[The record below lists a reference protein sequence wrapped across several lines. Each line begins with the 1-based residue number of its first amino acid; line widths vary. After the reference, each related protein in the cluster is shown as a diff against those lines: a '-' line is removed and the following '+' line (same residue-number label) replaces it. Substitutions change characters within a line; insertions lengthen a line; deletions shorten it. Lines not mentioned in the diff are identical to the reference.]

1 MPVWSPA
8 MPAPLS
14 LRIKERYMAKRAG
27 GLSQQV
33 AADAVGISVR
43 SAQRIDRGDLQP
55 DGHRQQR
62 GRQWRTRADPLA
74 EVWSSV
80 LVPML
85 EKAPQL
91 EPQTL
96 LLHLERT
103 FPGQEWYRRK
113 RTLQRRVEQ
122 WRALHG
128 PAQEVMFLQEHR
140 AGVLGISDFT
150 VLKGEPITICGE
162 VLEHR
167 LFHFR
172 LPFSGWCHVAVIH
185 GGESFVA
192 LAEALQNALA
202 LCGGVP
208 AEHRTDSLSACFR
221 NRDGS
226 YAGDYT
232 SRYRELC
239 AHLGVIAT
247 RNNRGVAHEN
257 GAIEGPH
264 RHWKRRLEQQL
275 IQRGS
280 RDFATEAEYRQ
291 LVAQVNA
298 DLNTRP
304 SVRQKLAIER
314 LHLRPLPVERFADY
328 EPVVATVR
336 STSTIELRSVTYSVP
351 SRLIGQQ
358 LTVHLRHDRLDLF
371 LRSQFVETLPRL
383 HHRPGDKGRLRRID
397 FRHVIDSL
405 RRKPRALLR
414 AQLQADILPGE
425 SWRQLWRKLLAAL
438 PPDEA
443 AKVMVDALHV
453 AACSG
458 DLSGV
463 ERYLRRQLRRGELTL
478 AALRDHYGLR
488 PPRGLTAMPELQIPE
503 HTLSSYDE
511 LLGGAPQPSSAGN
524 SPAIPAQTAET
535 GAVPQPVAGG
545 GAAGHSRWLE
555 PGQLPL
561 CPGRAGAPTAAPGPA
576 AAAVA

>member
-1 MPVWSPA
+1 
-8 MPAPLS
+8 
-14 LRIKERYMAKRAG
+14 LRIKERYMAKRAS
-27 GLSQQV
+27 GLSQQL

-43 SAQRIDRGDLQP
+43 SAQRIDRGELQP
-55 DGHRQQR
+55 EGQQQR
-62 GRQWRTRADPLA
+62 QGRHWRTRADPLA
-74 EVWSSV
+74 EVWDSV

-85 EKAPQL
+85 NKAPEL

-96 LLHLERT
+96 LLHLEQL
-103 FPGQEWYRRK
+103 FPGQEWFRRR

-122 WRALHG
+122 WKALHG
-128 PAQEVMFLQEHR
+128 PGRDVMFLQHHQP
-140 AGVLGISDFT
+140 GVLGISDFT
-150 VLKGEPITICGE
+150 LLKGMPITIAGA
-162 VLEHR
+162 VFEHR

-172 LPFSGWCHVAVIH
+172 LPYSGWCHVEVIH

-226 YAGDYT
+226 YAGVYT
-232 SRYRELC
+232 SRYSELC

-264 RHWKRRLEQQL
+264 RHWKHRLEQQL
-275 IQRGS
+275 LQRGS
-280 RDFATEAEYRQ
+280 RDFQTEAEYRQ
-291 LVAQVNA
+291 LVARVTASFNSRYEVA
-298 DLNTRP
+298 GRLE
-304 SVRQKLAIER
+304 IER
-314 LHLRPLPVERFADY
+314 LHLQPLPVERFADY
-328 EPVVATVR
+328 DPLTVRVR
-336 STSTIELRSVTYSVP
+336 STSTIEVRSVTYSVP

-371 LRSQFVETLPRL
+371 LRSQFIETLPRL
-383 HHRPGDKGRLRRID
+383 HGQKGQKALRRID

-414 AQLQADILPGE
+414 AQLQDDLLPTD
-425 SWRQLWRKLLAAL
+425 SWRQLWRALLAAL

-453 AACSG
+453 AARTD
-458 DLSGV
+458 DLAGV
-463 ERYLRRQLRRGELTL
+463 ERYLRRQLRNGEISLSS
-478 AALRDHYGLR
+478 LRDHYGLR
-488 PPRGLTAMPELQIPE
+488 PPRGLAALPQLDIPE

-511 LLGGAPQPSSAGN
+511 LLGRTTEPASAGD
-524 SPAIPAQTAET
+524 SPANPVETAQT
-535 GAVPQPVAGG
+535 GAIPQPVAGSR
-545 GAAGHSRWLE
+545 AASPSRRLE

-561 CPGRAGAPTAAPGPA
+561 RVGRAGAPAAPSGA
-576 AAAVA
+576 AAAVVA

>member
-1 MPVWSPA
+1 

-43 SAQRIDRGDLQP
+43 SAQRIDRGGLQP
-55 DGHRQQR
+55 EGQQQQR
-62 GRQWRTRADPLA
+62 GRHWRTRADPLE
-74 EVWSSV
+74 EVWDSV

-103 FPGQEWYRRK
+103 FPGQDWFRRK
-113 RTLQRRVEQ
+113 RTIQRRVEQ

-128 PAQEVMFLQEHR
+128 PAQEVMFLQQHR

-150 VLKGEPITICGE
+150 LLKGQPITVAGE

-192 LAEALQNALA
+192 LSEALQNALV

-239 AHLGVIAT
+239 AHLGVVAT

-280 RDFATEAEYRQ
+280 RDFETEAEYRQ
-291 LVAQVNA
+291 LVAQVTA
-298 DLNTRP
+298 TLNSRTE
-304 SVRQKLAIER
+304 VAGKLEIER
-314 LHLRPLPVERFADY
+314 LHLQPLPVERFADY
-328 EPVVATVR
+328 EPVVARVR
-336 STSTIELRSVTYSVP
+336 STSTIELRSITYSVP

-383 HHRPGDKGRLRRID
+383 HRRAGASGPLRRID

-425 SWRQLWRKLLAAL
+425 TWRRLWRQLLAAL

-453 AACSG
+453 AARTD
-458 DLSGV
+458 DLAGV
-463 ERYLRRQLRRGELTL
+463 ERYLRRQLRHGDISLSS
-478 AALRDHYGLR
+478 LRDYYGLR
-488 PPRGLTAMPELQIPE
+488 PPRGLAAMPQLDIPE

-511 LLGGAPQPSSAGN
+511 LLGGAPQPTGAGDG
-524 SPAIPAQTAET
+524 PADPAQAVET
-535 GAVPQPVAGG
+535 GPVPQPVAGG
-545 GAAGHSRWLE
+545 RAAGHSRWLE
-555 PGQLPL
+555 SGQLPL
-561 CPGRAGAPTAAPGPA
+561 CPGRAGTPAAPPGAA

>member
-1 MPVWSPA
+1 
-8 MPAPLS
+8 
-14 LRIKERYMAKRAG
+14 MAKRAS
-27 GLSQQV
+27 GLSQQL

-43 SAQRIDRGDLQP
+43 SAQRIDRGELQP
-55 DGHRQQR
+55 EGQQQR
-62 GRQWRTRADPLA
+62 QGRHWRTRADPLA
-74 EVWSSV
+74 EVWDSV

-85 EKAPQL
+85 NKAPEL

-96 LLHLERT
+96 LLHLEQL
-103 FPGQEWYRRK
+103 FPGQEWFRRR

-122 WRALHG
+122 WKALHG
-128 PAQEVMFLQEHR
+128 PGRDVMFLQHHQP
-140 AGVLGISDFT
+140 GVLGISDFT
-150 VLKGEPITICGE
+150 LLKGMPITIAGA
-162 VLEHR
+162 VFEHR

-172 LPFSGWCHVAVIH
+172 LPYSGWCHVEVIH

-226 YAGDYT
+226 YAGVYT
-232 SRYRELC
+232 SRYSELC

-264 RHWKRRLEQQL
+264 RHWKHRLEQQL
-275 IQRGS
+275 LQRGS
-280 RDFATEAEYRQ
+280 RDFQTEAEYRQ
-291 LVAQVNA
+291 LVARVTASFNSRYEVA
-298 DLNTRP
+298 GRLE
-304 SVRQKLAIER
+304 IER
-314 LHLRPLPVERFADY
+314 LHLQPLPVERFADY
-328 EPVVATVR
+328 DPLTVRVR
-336 STSTIELRSVTYSVP
+336 STSTIEVRSVTYSVP

-371 LRSQFVETLPRL
+371 LRSQFIETLPRL
-383 HHRPGDKGRLRRID
+383 HGQKGQKALRRID

-414 AQLQADILPGE
+414 AQLQDDLLPTD
-425 SWRQLWRKLLAAL
+425 SWRQLWRALLAAL

-453 AACSG
+453 AARTD
-458 DLSGV
+458 DLAGV
-463 ERYLRRQLRRGELTL
+463 ERYLRRQLRNGEISLSS
-478 AALRDHYGLR
+478 LRDHYGLR
-488 PPRGLTAMPELQIPE
+488 PPRGLAALPQLDIPE

-511 LLGGAPQPSSAGN
+511 LLGRTTEPASAGD
-524 SPAIPAQTAET
+524 SPANPVETAQT
-535 GAVPQPVAGG
+535 GAIPQPVAGSR
-545 GAAGHSRWLE
+545 AASPSRRLE

-561 CPGRAGAPTAAPGPA
+561 RVGRAGAPAAPSGA
-576 AAAVA
+576 AAAVVA

>member
-1 MPVWSPA
+1 
-8 MPAPLS
+8 MPASLS
-14 LRIKERYMAKRAG
+14 LRIKERYMAKRSG
-27 GLSQQV
+27 GLSQQI
-33 AADAVGISVR
+33 AADAVGMSVR
-43 SAQRIDRGDLQP
+43 SAQRIDRGDHQP
-55 DGHRQQR
+55 QNQPQC
-62 GRQWRTRADPLA
+62 GRSWRTRADPLV
-74 EVWSSV
+74 EVWDSV

-96 LLHLERT
+96 LLHLEQIR
-103 FPGQEWYRRK
+103 PGEEWFRRK

-122 WRALHG
+122 WQALHG
-128 PAQEVMFLQEHR
+128 PGQEVMFMQEHR

-150 VLKGEPITICGE
+150 LLKGQPITIAGV

-172 LPFSGWCHVAVIH
+172 LPFSGWCHVEVIH

-192 LAEALQNALA
+192 LSEALQNALDA
-202 LCGGVP
+202 CGGVP

-247 RNNRGVAHEN
+247 RNNRGIAHEN

-264 RHWKRRLEQQL
+264 RHWKHRLEQQL

-280 RDFATEAEYRQ
+280 RDFATEAEYRL
-291 LVAQVNA
+291 LVSQVT
-298 DLNTRP
+298 DTLNERSDVT
-304 SVRQKLAIER
+304 VKLAIEL
-314 LHLRPLPVERFADY
+314 LHLQPLPVQRFADY
-328 EPVVATVR
+328 EPLVVRAR
-336 STSTIELRSVTYSVP
+336 STSTIEVRSVTYSVP
-351 SRLIGQQ
+351 SRLISQQ

-383 HHRPGDKGRLRRID
+383 HRRAGEIGPLRRID
-397 FRHVIDSL
+397 FRHVIESL

-414 AQLQADILPGE
+414 AQLQSEILPGE
-425 SWRQLWRKLLAAL
+425 VWQQLWRQLLAAL
-438 PPDEA
+438 HPDEA

-453 AACSG
+453 AAKQG
-458 DLSGV
+458 DMVGM
-463 ERYLRRQLRRGELTL
+463 ERYLRRQLRSGELNL
-478 AALRDHYGLR
+478 DGLRSHYGLR
-488 PPRGLTAMPELQIPE
+488 PPRGLAAMPQLDIPE

-511 LLGGAPQPSSAGN
+511 LLGGTPQPAGTGN
-524 SPAIPAQTAET
+524 GPAGPSQAIET

-545 GAAGHSRWLE
+545 RTAGPNRWLE
-555 PGQLPL
+555 PSELPL
-561 CPGRAGAPTAAPGPA
+561 CAG
-576 AAAVA
+576 

>member
-1 MPVWSPA
+1 
-8 MPAPLS
+8 
-14 LRIKERYMAKRAG
+14 MAKRAG

-43 SAQRIDRGDLQP
+43 SAQRIDRGELQP
-55 DGHRQQR
+55 EGQQQR
-62 GRQWRTRADPLA
+62 GRHWRTRADPLA
-74 EVWSSV
+74 EVWDSV

-96 LLHLERT
+96 LLHLERS

-128 PAQEVMFLQEHR
+128 PAREVMFLQEHR

-150 VLKGEPITICGE
+150 LLKGEPITVAGE

-192 LAEALQNALA
+192 LSEALQNALA

-264 RHWKRRLEQQL
+264 RHWKHRLEQQL

-280 RDFATEAEYRQ
+280 RDFETEAEYRQ
-291 LVAQVNA
+291 LVAQVTA
-298 DLNTRP
+298 TLNSRAE
-304 SVRQKLAIER
+304 VAGKLEIER
-314 LHLRPLPVERFADY
+314 LHLQPLPVERFADY

-383 HHRPGDKGRLRRID
+383 HRREGVSGPLRRID

-414 AQLQADILPGE
+414 AQLQDDILPGE
-425 SWRQLWRKLLAAL
+425 NWRRLWRQLLAAL

-453 AACSG
+453 AARTD
-458 DLSGV
+458 DLLGV
-463 ERYLRRQLRRGELTL
+463 ERYLRRQLRQGDISLSS
-478 AALRDHYGLR
+478 LRDHYGLR
-488 PPRGLTAMPELQIPE
+488 PPRGLAAMPQLDIPE

-511 LLGGAPQPSSAGN
+511 LLGGAPQPAGAGN
-524 SPAIPAQTAET
+524 RSAIAAQAAET
-535 GAVPQPVAGG
+535 GPVPQPVAGSRT
-545 GAAGHSRWLE
+545 AGHSRWLE

-561 CPGRAGAPTAAPGPA
+561 CPGRAGTPA
-576 AAAVA
+576 AASGAAAASVA

>member
-1 MPVWSPA
+1 
-8 MPAPLS
+8 
-14 LRIKERYMAKRAG
+14 MAKRAG

-43 SAQRIDRGDLQP
+43 SAQRIDRGELQLE
-55 DGHRQQR
+55 GQQQR
-62 GRQWRTRADPLA
+62 GRHWRTRADPLA

-96 LLHLERT
+96 LLHLEQT

-150 VLKGEPITICGE
+150 LLKGEPITVAGE

-172 LPFSGWCHVAVIH
+172 LPYSGWCHVEVIH

-264 RHWKRRLEQQL
+264 RHWKHRLEQQL

-280 RDFATEAEYRQ
+280 RDFATEAEYRL

-298 DLNTRP
+298 DLNNRP
-304 SVRQKLAIER
+304 SVQGKLAIEQ

-328 EPVVATVR
+328 EPVVARVR
-336 STSTIELRSVTYSVP
+336 STSTIEVRCVTYSVP

-358 LTVHLRHDRLDLF
+358 LSVHLRHDRLDLF

-383 HHRPGDKGRLRRID
+383 HARKGQKALRRID
-397 FRHVIDSL
+397 FRHVIESL

-414 AQLQADILPGE
+414 AQLQDDILPGE
-425 SWRQLWRKLLAAL
+425 NWRRLWRALLAAL

-453 AACSG
+453 AARTD
-458 DLSGV
+458 DLACV
-463 ERYLRRQLRRGELTL
+463 ERYLRRQLRRGELSLT
-478 AALRDHYGLR
+478 ALRDHYGLR
-488 PPRGLTAMPELQIPE
+488 PPRGLTAMPQLDIPE

-511 LLGGAPQPSSAGN
+511 LLGGTPQPAGAGN
-524 SPAIPAQTAET
+524 SPAIPVETAET

-545 GAAGHSRWLE
+545 RAAGHSRWLE

-561 CPGRAGAPTAAPGPA
+561 CAGRAGAPAAAPGPA
-576 AAAVA
+576 ATAVA

>member
-1 MPVWSPA
+1 

-14 LRIKERYMAKRAG
+14 LRIKERYMAKRASG
-27 GLSQQV
+27 MSQQL
-33 AADAVGISVR
+33 AADAVGISLR
-43 SAQRIDRGDLQP
+43 SAQRIDRGELQA
-55 DGHRQQR
+55 GAQQQAI
-62 GRQWRTRADPLA
+62 GRHWRTRADPLA
-74 EVWSSV
+74 EVWDSV
-80 LVPML
+80 LLPML
-85 EKAPQL
+85 ERSPQL

-128 PAQEVMFLQEHR
+128 PAREVMFLQHHQP
-140 AGVLGISDFT
+140 GVLGISDFT
-150 VLKGEPITICGE
+150 LLKGEPITVAGQ

-172 LPFSGWCHVAVIH
+172 LPYSGWCHVEVIH

-192 LAEALQNALA
+192 LSEALQNALA
-202 LCGGVP
+202 RCGGVP

-264 RHWKRRLEQQL
+264 RHWKHRLEQQL
-275 IQRGS
+275 LQRGS

-291 LVAQVNA
+291 LVSQVTNT
-298 DLNTRP
+298 LNSRYE
-304 SVRQKLAIER
+304 VAGRLEIER
-314 LHLRPLPVERFADY
+314 LHLQPLPVERFADY
-328 EPVVATVR
+328 EPVVARVR
-336 STSTIELRSVTYSVP
+336 STSTIEVRSVTYSVP

-371 LRSQFVETLPRL
+371 LRSQLVETLPRL
-383 HHRPGDKGRLRRID
+383 HRRAGESGALRRID

-414 AQLQADILPGE
+414 AQLQADILPSE
-425 SWRQLWRKLLAAL
+425 SWRQLWRALLAAL

-453 AACSG
+453 AARMD
-458 DLSGV
+458 DLAGV
-463 ERYLRRQLRRGELTL
+463 ERYLRRQLRHGDISLST
-478 AALRDHYGLR
+478 LRDHYGLR
-488 PPRGLTAMPELQIPE
+488 PPRGLMAMPQLDIPE

-511 LLGGAPQPSSAGN
+511 LLGEPPTPAGAGDGPADPSQA
-524 SPAIPAQTAET
+524 AET

-545 GAAGHSRWLE
+545 RTAGHSRGLGS
-555 PGQLPL
+555 GQLPL
-561 CPGRAGAPTAAPGPA
+561 CPGGAGTPAAAPGKA

>member
-1 MPVWSPA
+1 

-14 LRIKERYMAKRAG
+14 LRIKERYMAKRAS
-27 GLSQQV
+27 GLNQQN

-43 SAQRIDRGDLQP
+43 SAQRIDRGELQASTQQ
-55 DGHRQQR
+55 HQQHQQQQQR
-62 GRQWRTRADPLA
+62 GRHWRTRPDPLA
-74 EVWSSV
+74 EVWDSV

-85 EKAPQL
+85 QKAPQL

-96 LLHLERT
+96 LLHLEQV
-103 FPGQEWYRRK
+103 FPDQEWYRRK

-122 WRALHG
+122 WKALHG
-128 PAQEVMFLQEHR
+128 PALGVMFMQHHQP
-140 AGVLGISDFT
+140 GVSGISDFT
-150 VLKGEPITICGE
+150 LLKGKPITIAGAAF
-162 VLEHR
+162 EHR

-172 LPFSGWCHVAVIH
+172 LPYSGWCHVEVIH

-192 LAEALQNALA
+192 LAEALQNALEA
-202 LCGGVP
+202 CGGVP
-208 AEHRTDSLSACFR
+208 AEHRTDSLSACYR

-264 RHWKRRLEQQL
+264 RHWKHRLEQQL
-275 IQRGS
+275 LQRGS
-280 RDFATEAEYRQ
+280 RDFETEAEYRR
-291 LVAQVNA
+291 LVARVSA
-298 DLNTRP
+298 TLNSRTEVQGR
-304 SVRQKLAIER
+304 LEIEQ
-314 LHLRPLPVERFADY
+314 LHLQPLPIERFADY
-328 EPVVATVR
+328 DPLVVRVR
-336 STSTIELRSVTYSVP
+336 STSTIEVRSVTYSVP

-383 HHRPGDKGRLRRID
+383 HRRSGESGPWRRID

-414 AQLQADILPGE
+414 AQLQDDLLPGAC
-425 SWRQLWRKLLAAL
+425 WRQLWRQLLTAL

-453 AACSG
+453 AARSD

-463 ERYLRRQLRRGELTL
+463 ERYLRRQLRRGELSL
-478 AALRDHYGLR
+478 SSLRDHYGLR
-488 PPRGLTAMPELQIPE
+488 PPRGLTAMPQLQIPE

-511 LLGGAPQPSSAGN
+511 LLGSAPQTAGAGDGAAR
-524 SPAIPAQTAET
+524 PVETTETAA
-535 GAVPQPVAGG
+535 GPQPVAGG
-545 GAAGHSRWLE
+545 RTAGQSRGL
-555 PGQLPL
+555 GSRQLPL
-561 CPGRAGAPTAAPGPA
+561 RAGGAGTPAPASGAA

>member
-1 MPVWSPA
+1 

-14 LRIKERYMAKRAG
+14 LRIKERYMARRAE

-43 SAQRIDRGDLQP
+43 SAQRIDRGELQP
-55 DGHRQQR
+55 EGEQQQLAR
-62 GRQWRTRADPLA
+62 HWRTRADPLA
-74 EVWSSV
+74 EVWDSV

-96 LLHLERT
+96 LLHLEQT
-103 FPGQEWYRRK
+103 FPGREWFRRK

-128 PAQEVMFLQEHR
+128 PSREVMFLQEHR

-150 VLKGEPITICGE
+150 LLKGNPITVAGQ

-172 LPFSGWCHVAVIH
+172 LPFSGWCHVEVIH

-192 LAEALQNALA
+192 LAEALQNALVA
-202 LCGGVP
+202 CGGVP

-239 AHLGVIAT
+239 AHLGLIAT

-264 RHWKRRLEQQL
+264 RHWKHRMEQQL

-280 RDFATEAEYRQ
+280 RDFEAEADYRQ
-291 LVAQVNA
+291 LVGQVSA
-298 DLNTRP
+298 SLNGRD
-304 SVRQKLAIER
+304 SVQQKLAIER

-328 EPVVATVR
+328 EPQVVRVR
-336 STSTIELRSVTYSVP
+336 STSTITVRSVTYSVP
-351 SRLIGQQ
+351 SRLIGHQ
-358 LTVHLRHDRLDLF
+358 LSVHLHHDRLDLF
-371 LRSQFVETLPRL
+371 LRSQFVETLLRL
-383 HHRPGDKGRLRRID
+383 HPQKGQKALRRID
-397 FRHVIDSL
+397 FRHVIESL

-414 AQLQADILPGE
+414 AQLQDDILPTG
-425 SWRQLWRKLLAAL
+425 SWRQLWRTLLAAL

-453 AACSG
+453 AAREN
-458 DLSGV
+458 DLAGV
-463 ERYLRRQLRRGELTL
+463 ERYLRRQLRRGELNLT
-478 AALRDHYGLR
+478 ALRNHYGLR
-488 PPRGLTAMPELQIPE
+488 PPRGMAAMPELQIPE

-511 LLGGAPQPSSAGN
+511 LLGSAPQPTCAGDGAARPIETTET
-524 SPAIPAQTAET
+524 SPD
-535 GAVPQPVAGG
+535 PQPVAGG
-545 GAAGHSRWLE
+545 RTAGQIRGLGSR
-555 PGQLPL
+555 QLPL
-561 CPGRAGAPTAAPGPA
+561 CTGGAGTPETAPGAA

>member
-1 MPVWSPA
+1 
-8 MPAPLS
+8 MPAPMS
-14 LRIKERYMAKRAG
+14 LRIKERYMARRSG

-33 AADAVGISVR
+33 AADSVGISVR
-43 SAQRIDRGDLQP
+43 SAQRIDRGELQP
-55 DGHRQQR
+55 EGQQQQP
-62 GRQWRTRADPLA
+62 GRRWRTRADPLA
-74 EVWSSV
+74 DVWDSV

-96 LLHLERT
+96 LLHLEQIR
-103 FPGQEWYRRK
+103 PGEEWFRRK

-150 VLKGEPITICGE
+150 LIKGAPITIAGQ

-172 LPFSGWCHVAVIH
+172 LPYSGWCHVAVIH

-192 LAEALQNALA
+192 LSEALQNALV

-264 RHWKRRLEQQL
+264 RHWKHRLEQQL

-280 RDFATEAEYRQ
+280 RDFATEADYRQ
-291 LVAQVNA
+291 LVAQVTA
-298 DLNTRP
+298 TLNSRYQ
-304 SVRQKLAIER
+304 VQGNLEIER
-314 LHLRPLPVERFADY
+314 LHLQPLPVERFADY
-328 EPVVATVR
+328 EPVVARVR
-336 STSTIELRSVTYSVP
+336 STSTIEVRSVTYSVP

-371 LRSQFVETLPRL
+371 LRSQFVETLPAACTPARGTNG
-383 HHRPGDKGRLRRID
+383 PLRRID
-397 FRHVIDSL
+397 FRHVIESL

-414 AQLQADILPGE
+414 AQLQADILPGKAWHRI
-425 SWRQLWRKLLAAL
+425 WRQLLAAL
-438 PPDEA
+438 PPEEA

-453 AACSG
+453 AARSRRSG
-458 DLSGV
+458 
-463 ERYLRRQLRRGELTL
+463 RRGAVS
-478 AALRDHYGLR
+478 AA
-488 PPRGLTAMPELQIPE
+488 
-503 HTLSSYDE
+503 
-511 LLGGAPQPSSAGN
+511 SA
-524 SPAIPAQTAET
+524 AQRC
-535 GAVPQPVAGG
+535 
-545 GAAGHSRWLE
+545 S
-555 PGQLPL
+555 
-561 CPGRAGAPTAAPGPA
+561 
-576 AAAVA
+576 

>member
-1 MPVWSPA
+1 

-14 LRIKERYMAKRAG
+14 LRIKEQYMAKRAR
-27 GLSQQV
+27 GLSQQI

-43 SAQRIDRGDLQP
+43 SGQRIDRGELQAQGP
-55 DGHRQQR
+55 QQR
-62 GRQWRTRADPLA
+62 GRHWRTRADPLA
-74 EVWSSV
+74 DVWDSV

-96 LLHLERT
+96 LLHLEQT
-103 FPGQEWYRRK
+103 FPDQAWYRRK
-113 RTLQRRVEQ
+113 RTLQRRVEH
-122 WRALHG
+122 WKALHG
-128 PAQEVMFLQEHR
+128 PAQDVMFLQEHR

-150 VLKGEPITICGE
+150 LLKGDPITIAGA
-162 VLEHR
+162 VFEHR

-172 LPFSGWCHVAVIH
+172 LPYSGWCHVEVIH

-192 LAEALQNALA
+192 LSEALQNALA

-239 AHLGVIAT
+239 AHLGVIAS

-264 RHWKRRLEQQL
+264 RHWKHRLEQQL

-280 RDFATEAEYRQ
+280 RDFDTEMEYRQ
-291 LVAQVNA
+291 LVAQVTA
-298 DLNTRP
+298 TLNSRDE
-304 SVRQKLAIER
+304 VAGKLAIER
-314 LHLRPLPVERFADY
+314 LHLQPLPVERFADY
-328 EPVVATVR
+328 EPLVVRVR
-336 STSTIELRSVTYSVP
+336 STSTIAVRSVTYSVP
-351 SRLIGQQ
+351 SRLIAQQ
-358 LTVHLRHDRLDLF
+358 LTVHLHHDRLDLF

-383 HHRPGDKGRLRRID
+383 HARKGQKALRRID
-397 FRHVIDSL
+397 FRHVIESL

-414 AQLQADILPGE
+414 AQLQNDLLPNDH
-425 SWRQLWRKLLAAL
+425 WRQLWRQLLAAL

-453 AACSG
+453 AAKDD
-458 DLSGV
+458 DLAGV
-463 ERYLRRQLRRGELTL
+463 ERYLRRQLRSGDLSL
-478 AALRDHYGLR
+478 SALREHYGLR
-488 PPRGLTAMPELQIPE
+488 PPRGLAALPQLEIPE
-503 HTLSSYDE
+503 HHLSSYDE
-511 LLGGAPQPSSAGN
+511 LLGRTSQPAGAGYGSAISPQ
-524 SPAIPAQTAET
+524 TTET
-535 GAVPQPVAGG
+535 GSVPQPVASGRTTG
-545 GAAGHSRWLE
+545 
-555 PGQLPL
+555 PGRRLDTSQLPL
-561 CPGRAGAPTAAPGPA
+561 RPGGAGTPATPPGA
-576 AAAVA
+576 AAAVVA

>member
-1 MPVWSPA
+1 
-8 MPAPLS
+8 L
-14 LRIKERYMAKRAG
+14 
-27 GLSQQV
+27 
-33 AADAVGISVR
+33 
-43 SAQRIDRGDLQP
+43 
-55 DGHRQQR
+55 
-62 GRQWRTRADPLA
+62 
-74 EVWSSV
+74 
-80 LVPML
+80 L

-122 WRALHG
+122 WRALNG
-128 PAQEVMFLQEHR
+128 PAREVMFLQEHR

-150 VLKGEPITICGE
+150 VLKGQPITVAGE

-192 LAEALQNALA
+192 LAVGAAFSEGVALQNALA

-208 AEHRTDSLSACFR
+208 SEHRTDSLSACFR

-280 RDFATEAEYRQ
+280 RDFETEAEYRQ
-291 LVAQVNA
+291 LVAQVTA
-298 DLNTRP
+298 DLNNRA
-304 SVRQKLAIER
+304 SVQQKLAIER

-358 LTVHLRHDRLDLF
+358 LTVHLHHDRLDLF

-383 HHRPGDKGRLRRID
+383 HQRPGDKGRQRRID
-397 FRHVIDSL
+397 FRHVIESL

-414 AQLQADILPGE
+414 AQLQDDILPGE
-425 SWRQLWRKLLAAL
+425 SWRQLWRNLLAAL

-453 AACSG
+453 AARTN
-458 DLSGV
+458 DLPGV
-463 ERYLRRQLRRGELTL
+463 ERYLRRQLRQGDISLTG
-478 AALRDHYGLR
+478 LRDHYGLR
-488 PPRGLTAMPELQIPE
+488 PPRGLTAMPQLDIPE
-503 HTLSSYDE
+503 HTLRSYDE
-511 LLGGAPQPSSAGN
+511 LLGGAPQPAGAGN
-524 SPAIPAQTAET
+524 RSAITAQATET
-535 GAVPQPVAGG
+535 GTVPQPVAGSRT
-545 GAAGHSRWLE
+545 AGHGRWLE

-561 CPGRAGAPTAAPGPA
+561 CAGRAGTPATPPGPA
-576 AAAVA
+576 ATAVA

>member
-1 MPVWSPA
+1 

-14 LRIKERYMAKRAG
+14 LRIKERYMARRAE

-33 AADAVGISVR
+33 AADAVGISLR
-43 SAQRIDRGDLQP
+43 SAQRIDRGELQP
-55 DGHRQQR
+55 QNQQQR
-62 GRQWRTRADPLA
+62 GRHWRTRADPLA
-74 EVWSSV
+74 DVWETV

-85 EKAPQL
+85 ERAPQL

-96 LLHLERT
+96 LLHLEQA
-103 FPGQEWYRRK
+103 FPGQEWFRRK

-128 PAQEVMFLQEHR
+128 SGHEVMFLQEHR

-150 VLKGEPITICGE
+150 LLKGEPITIDGE

-172 LPFSGWCHVAVIH
+172 LPFSGWCHVEVIH

-192 LAEALQNALA
+192 LSQALQNALA

-264 RHWKRRLEQQL
+264 RHWKHRLEQQL

-280 RDFATEAEYRQ
+280 RDFETETEYRQ
-291 LVAQVNA
+291 LVAQVSA
-298 DLNTRP
+298 SLNNR
-304 SVRQKLAIER
+304 VEVEGKLAIER
-314 LHLRPLPVERFADY
+314 LHLQPLPVERFADY
-328 EPVVATVR
+328 DPLTVRVR
-336 STSTIELRSVTYSVP
+336 STSAIEVRSVTHSVP

-383 HHRPGDKGRLRRID
+383 YAEKGQKALRRID
-397 FRHVIDSL
+397 FRHVIESL

-414 AQLQADILPGE
+414 AQLQSDLLPGE
-425 SWRQLWRKLLAAL
+425 SWRQLWRQLLAAL

-453 AACSG
+453 AARSD
-458 DLSGV
+458 DLAGV
-463 ERYLRRQLRRGELTL
+463 ERYLRRALRSGALSL
-478 AALRDHYGLR
+478 SSLRDHYGLR
-488 PPRGLTAMPELQIPE
+488 PPRGLAALPQLQIPE

-511 LLGGAPQPSSAGN
+511 LLGGAPQPAGTGEC
-524 SPAIPAQTAET
+524 SAIPVETAET

-545 GAAGHSRWLE
+545 RAAGHSRGLE
-555 PGQLPL
+555 PRQLPL
-561 CPGRAGAPTAAPGPA
+561 CAGRTGAPAAPSGTA

>member
-1 MPVWSPA
+1 

-14 LRIKERYMAKRAG
+14 LRIKERYMAKRAS
-27 GLSQQV
+27 GLAQQL

-43 SAQRIDRGDLQP
+43 SAQRIDRGELQASA
-55 DGHRQQR
+55 QQQQL
-62 GRQWRTRADPLA
+62 GRNWRTRADPLA
-74 EVWSSV
+74 GVWDSV

-85 EKAPQL
+85 NKAPEL

-96 LLHLERT
+96 LLHLEQL
-103 FPGQEWYRRK
+103 FPGQDWFRRK

-122 WRALHG
+122 WKALQG
-128 PAQEVMFLQEHR
+128 PGRDVMFLQHHQP
-140 AGVLGISDFT
+140 GVSGISDFT
-150 VLKGEPITICGE
+150 LLKGKPITIAGV

-172 LPFSGWCHVAVIH
+172 LPYSGWCHVEVIH

-192 LAEALQNALA
+192 LAEALQNALEA
-202 LCGGVP
+202 CGGVP

-264 RHWKRRLEQQL
+264 RHWKHRLEQQL
-275 IQRGS
+275 LQRGS
-280 RDFATEAEYRQ
+280 RDFATETEYRQ
-291 LVAQVNA
+291 LVARVSA
-298 DLNTRP
+298 TLNSRTEVKGR
-304 SVRQKLAIER
+304 LEIEQ
-314 LHLRPLPVERFADY
+314 LHLQPLPIERFADY
-328 EPVVATVR
+328 DPLVARVR
-336 STSTIELRSVTYSVP
+336 STSTIEVRSVTYSVP

-371 LRSQFVETLPRL
+371 LRSHYVETLPRL
-383 HHRPGDKGRLRRID
+383 HGQKGQKALRRID
-397 FRHVIDSL
+397 FRHVIESL

-414 AQLQADILPGE
+414 AQLQDDLLPGE
-425 SWRQLWRKLLAAL
+425 SWRQLWRQLLAAL

-453 AACSG
+453 SARTD
-458 DLSGV
+458 DLSAV
-463 ERYLRRQLRRGELTL
+463 ERYLRRQLRSGDISLT
-478 AALRDHYGLR
+478 ALREHYGLR
-488 PPRGLTAMPELQIPE
+488 PPRGLAALPQLQIPE
-503 HTLSSYDE
+503 HQLSSYDE
-511 LLGGAPQPSSAGN
+511 LLGRATEPAGTGN
-524 SPAIPAQTAET
+524 CPAIPSQAVET
-535 GAVPQPVAGG
+535 GPVPQPVAGG
-545 GAAGHSRWLE
+545 RAAGPSRRLDAS
-555 PGQLPL
+555 QLPL
-561 CPGRAGAPTAAPGPA
+561 RAGGAGAPAAASGA
-576 AAAVA
+576 AAAVVA

>member
-1 MPVWSPA
+1 
-8 MPAPLS
+8 
-14 LRIKERYMAKRAG
+14 MAKRAS
-27 GLSQQV
+27 GLSQQL

-43 SAQRIDRGDLQP
+43 SAQRIDRGELQP
-55 DGHRQQR
+55 EGQQQR
-62 GRQWRTRADPLA
+62 QGRHWRTRADPLA
-74 EVWSSV
+74 EVWDSV

-85 EKAPQL
+85 NKAPEL

-96 LLHLERT
+96 LLHLEQL
-103 FPGQEWYRRK
+103 FPGQEWFRRR

-122 WRALHG
+122 WKALHG
-128 PAQEVMFLQEHR
+128 PGRDVMFLQHHQP
-140 AGVLGISDFT
+140 GVLGISDFT
-150 VLKGEPITICGE
+150 LLKGMPITIAGA
-162 VLEHR
+162 VFEHR

-172 LPFSGWCHVAVIH
+172 LPYSGWCHVEVIH

-226 YAGDYT
+226 YAGVYT
-232 SRYRELC
+232 SRYSELC

-264 RHWKRRLEQQL
+264 RHWKHRLEQQL
-275 IQRGS
+275 LQRGS
-280 RDFATEAEYRQ
+280 RDFQTEAEYRQ
-291 LVAQVNA
+291 LVARVTASFNSRYEVA
-298 DLNTRP
+298 GRLE
-304 SVRQKLAIER
+304 IER
-314 LHLRPLPVERFADY
+314 LHLQPLPVERFADY
-328 EPVVATVR
+328 DPLTVRVR
-336 STSTIELRSVTYSVP
+336 STSTIEVRSVTYSVP

-371 LRSQFVETLPRL
+371 LRSQFIETLPRL
-383 HHRPGDKGRLRRID
+383 HGQKGQKALRRID

-414 AQLQADILPGE
+414 AQLQDDLLPTD
-425 SWRQLWRKLLAAL
+425 SWRQLWRALLAAL

-453 AACSG
+453 AARTD
-458 DLSGV
+458 DLAGV
-463 ERYLRRQLRRGELTL
+463 ERYLRRQLRNGEISLSS
-478 AALRDHYGLR
+478 LRDHYGLR
-488 PPRGLTAMPELQIPE
+488 PPRGLAALPQLDIPE

-511 LLGGAPQPSSAGN
+511 LLGRTTEPASAGD
-524 SPAIPAQTAET
+524 SPANPVETAQT
-535 GAVPQPVAGG
+535 GAIPQPVAGG
-545 GAAGHSRWLE
+545 RAAGPSRRLE

-561 CPGRAGAPTAAPGPA
+561 RVGRAGAPAAPSGA
-576 AAAVA
+576 AAAVVA

>member
-1 MPVWSPA
+1 

-14 LRIKERYMAKRAG
+14 LRIKERYMAKRAS
-27 GLSQQV
+27 GLSQQL

-43 SAQRIDRGDLQP
+43 SAQRIDRGELQP
-55 DGHRQQR
+55 EGQQQR
-62 GRQWRTRADPLA
+62 QGRHWRTRADPLA
-74 EVWSSV
+74 EVWDSV

-85 EKAPQL
+85 NKAPEL

-96 LLHLERT
+96 LLHLEQL
-103 FPGQEWYRRK
+103 FPGQEWFRRR

-122 WRALHG
+122 WKALHG
-128 PAQEVMFLQEHR
+128 PGRDVMFLQHHQP
-140 AGVLGISDFT
+140 GVLGISDFT
-150 VLKGEPITICGE
+150 LLKGQPITIAGA

-172 LPFSGWCHVAVIH
+172 LPYSGWCHVEVIH

-232 SRYRELC
+232 SRYQEFC

-264 RHWKRRLEQQL
+264 RHWKHRLEQQL

-280 RDFATEAEYRQ
+280 RDFATEVEYRQ
-291 LVAQVNA
+291 LVAQVSNT
-298 DLNTRP
+298 LNNRYEVTGR
-304 SVRQKLAIER
+304 LEIER
-314 LHLRPLPVERFADY
+314 LHLQPLPVERFADY
-328 EPVVATVR
+328 DPLTVRVR
-336 STSTIELRSVTYSVP
+336 STSTIEARSVTYSVP

-358 LTVHLRHDRLDLF
+358 LSVHLRHDRLDLF
-371 LRSQFVETLPRL
+371 LRSQFIATLPRL
-383 HHRPGDKGRLRRID
+383 HGQKGQKALRRID

-414 AQLQADILPGE
+414 AQLQDDLLPTD
-425 SWRQLWRKLLAAL
+425 SWRQLWRALLAAL

-453 AACSG
+453 AAKTD
-458 DLSGV
+458 DLAGV
-463 ERYLRRQLRRGELTL
+463 ERYLRRQLRKGEINLSS
-478 AALRDHYGLR
+478 LRDHYGLR
-488 PPRGLTAMPELQIPE
+488 PPRGLAALPQLDIPE

-511 LLGGAPQPSSAGN
+511 LLGRTTEPASAGD
-524 SPAIPAQTAET
+524 SSTDTAQAVET

-545 GAAGHSRWLE
+545 RTAGPSRRLE
-555 PGQLPL
+555 PGQLSL
-561 CPGRAGAPTAAPGPA
+561 RVGRAGTPAAPSGAPE
-576 AAAVA
+576 AVVA

>member
-1 MPVWSPA
+1 

-43 SAQRIDRGDLQP
+43 SAQRIDRGELQLE
-55 DGHRQQR
+55 GQQQR
-62 GRQWRTRADPLA
+62 GRHWRTRADPLA

-96 LLHLERT
+96 LLHLEQT

-150 VLKGEPITICGE
+150 LLKGEPITVAGE

-172 LPFSGWCHVAVIH
+172 LPYSGWCHVEVIH

-264 RHWKRRLEQQL
+264 RHWKHRLEQQL

-298 DLNTRP
+298 DLNNRP
-304 SVRQKLAIER
+304 SVQGKLAIEQ

-328 EPVVATVR
+328 EPVVARVR
-336 STSTIELRSVTYSVP
+336 STSTIEVRCVTYSVP

-358 LTVHLRHDRLDLF
+358 LSVHLRHDRLDLF

-383 HHRPGDKGRLRRID
+383 HARKGQKALRRID
-397 FRHVIDSL
+397 FRHVIESL

-414 AQLQADILPGE
+414 AQLQDDILPGE
-425 SWRQLWRKLLAAL
+425 NWRRLWRALLAAL

-453 AACSG
+453 AARTD
-458 DLSGV
+458 DLACV
-463 ERYLRRQLRRGELTL
+463 ERYLRRQLRRGELSLT
-478 AALRDHYGLR
+478 ALRDHYGLR
-488 PPRGLTAMPELQIPE
+488 PPRGLTAMPQLDIPE

-511 LLGGAPQPSSAGN
+511 LLGGTPQPAGAGN
-524 SPAIPAQTAET
+524 SPAIPVETAET

-545 GAAGHSRWLE
+545 RAAGHSRWLE

-561 CPGRAGAPTAAPGPA
+561 CAGRAGAPAAAPGPA
-576 AAAVA
+576 ATAVA

>member
-1 MPVWSPA
+1 

-14 LRIKERYMAKRAG
+14 LRIKERYMAKRSG
-27 GLSQQV
+27 GLSQQI

-43 SAQRIDRGDLQP
+43 SAQRIERGELQP
-55 DGHRQQR
+55 QKQQQR
-62 GRQWRTRADPLA
+62 GRHWRTRADPLA
-74 EVWSSV
+74 DVWDSV

-85 EKAPQL
+85 ERAPQL

-96 LLHLERT
+96 LLHLEQT
-103 FPGQEWYRRK
+103 FPGQEWFRRK
-113 RTLQRRVEQ
+113 RTIQRRVEQ
-122 WRALHG
+122 WRALYG
-128 PAQEVMFLQEHR
+128 PGQEVMFLQEHR

-150 VLKGEPITICGE
+150 LLKGAPITIAGE

-192 LAEALQNALA
+192 LCEALQNALA

-264 RHWKRRLEQQL
+264 RHWKHRLEQQL
-275 IQRGS
+275 LQRGS
-280 RDFATEAEYRQ
+280 RDFATETDYRQ
-291 LVAQVNA
+291 LVAQVSA
-298 DLNTRP
+298 SLNNRAE
-304 SVRQKLAIER
+304 VEGKLAIER
-314 LHLRPLPVERFADY
+314 LHLRPLPVQRFADY
-328 EPVVATVR
+328 EPVVARVR
-336 STSTIELRSVTYSVP
+336 STSTIEVRSITYSVP
-351 SRLIGQQ
+351 SRLIGHQ

-371 LRSQFVETLPRL
+371 LRSQFIETIQRL
-383 HHRPGDKGRLRRID
+383 HARKGHKGPLRRID
-397 FRHVIDSL
+397 FRHVIESL

-414 AQLQADILPGE
+414 AQLQADILPGKAWHRI
-425 SWRQLWRKLLAAL
+425 WRQLLAAL
-438 PPDEA
+438 PPEEA

-453 AACSG
+453 AARTA
-458 DLSGV
+458 DLAGV
-463 ERYLRRQLRRGELTL
+463 ERYLRRALRSGALSLT
-478 AALRDHYGLR
+478 ALRDHYGLR
-488 PPRGLTAMPELQIPE
+488 PPRGLAALPQLDIPE

-511 LLGGAPQPSSAGN
+511 LLGGAPQPTGAGEC
-524 SPAIPAQTAET
+524 PPLTPETVET
-535 GAVPQPVAGG
+535 GAVPQPVAGSR
-545 GAAGHSRWLE
+545 AAGRSRWLE
-555 PGQLPL
+555 PGELPL
-561 CPGRAGAPTAAPGPA
+561 CAGRAGTPATSSGPA

>member
-1 MPVWSPA
+1 

-14 LRIKERYMAKRAG
+14 LRIKERYMARRAS

-33 AADAVGISVR
+33 AADAVGISLR
-43 SAQRIDRGDLQP
+43 SAQRIDRGELQP
-55 DGHRQQR
+55 QGQQQQR
-62 GRQWRTRADPLA
+62 GRHWRTRADPLA
-74 EVWSSV
+74 DVWDSV

-96 LLHLERT
+96 LLHLEQT
-103 FPGQEWYRRK
+103 FPGQEWFRRK

-122 WRALHG
+122 WKALHG

-150 VLKGEPITICGE
+150 LLKGEPITVAGQ

-167 LFHFR
+167 LFHYR
-172 LPFSGWCHVAVIH
+172 LPFSGWCHVEVIH

-192 LAEALQNALA
+192 LSEALQNALA

-264 RHWKRRLEQQL
+264 RHWKHRLEQQL

-280 RDFATEAEYRQ
+280 RDFETEAEYRH
-291 LVAQVNA
+291 LVAQVTAGLNA
-298 DLNTRP
+298 RP
-304 SVRQKLAIER
+304 NVQQKLAIER

-328 EPVVATVR
+328 EPLVVRVR
-336 STSTIELRSVTYSVP
+336 STSTIEVRSVTYSVP

-358 LTVHLRHDRLDLF
+358 LTVHLHHDRLDLF
-371 LRSQFVETLPRL
+371 LRSEYVETLPRL
-383 HHRPGDKGRLRRID
+383 HAQKGQKALRRID
-397 FRHVIDSL
+397 FRHVIESL

-425 SWRQLWRKLLAAL
+425 SWRQLWRKLLAAV

-453 AACSG
+453 AAREN
-458 DLSGV
+458 DLAGV
-463 ERYLRRQLRRGELTL
+463 ERYLRRQLRNGDLSL
-478 AALRDHYGLR
+478 SSLRDHYGLR
-488 PPRGLTAMPELQIPE
+488 PPRDLMTMPELQIPE

-511 LLGGAPQPSSAGN
+511 LLGGAPQPAGVGN
-524 SPAIPAQTAET
+524 SPAGPSQAVET

-545 GAAGHSRWLE
+545 RTAGDLRGLGSR
-555 PGQLPL
+555 QLPL
-561 CPGRAGAPTAAPGPA
+561 RAGRTGAPAASSGAA

>member
-1 MPVWSPA
+1 
-8 MPAPLS
+8 
-14 LRIKERYMAKRAG
+14 
-27 GLSQQV
+27 
-33 AADAVGISVR
+33 
-43 SAQRIDRGDLQP
+43 
-55 DGHRQQR
+55 
-62 GRQWRTRADPLA
+62 
-74 EVWSSV
+74 
-80 LVPML
+80 ML

-128 PAQEVMFLQEHR
+128 PAREVMFLQEHR

-150 VLKGEPITICGE
+150 LLKGQPITICGE

-192 LAEALQNALA
+192 LSEALQNALA

-280 RDFATEAEYRQ
+280 RDFASEADYRQ
-291 LVAQVNA
+291 LVAQVSA
-298 DLNTRP
+298 DLNYRA
-304 SVRQKLAIER
+304 SVQQKLAIER

-397 FRHVIDSL
+397 FRHVIESL

-414 AQLQADILPGE
+414 AQLQDDILPGE
-425 SWRQLWRKLLAAL
+425 PWRQLWRQLLTAL

-453 AACSG
+453 AARTD
-458 DLSGV
+458 DLPGV

-478 AALRDHYGLR
+478 SSLRDHYGLR
-488 PPRGLTAMPELQIPE
+488 PPRGLTAMPQLDIHE
-503 HTLSSYDE
+503 HTLRSYDE
-511 LLGGAPQPSSAGN
+511 LLGGAPQPASAGN
-524 SPAIPAQTAET
+524 SPALAAQAAET
-535 GAVPQPVAGG
+535 GAVPQPVAGSRT
-545 GAAGHSRWLE
+545 AGQSRWLE

-561 CPGRAGAPTAAPGPA
+561 CPGRAGTPATAPGQA

>member
-1 MPVWSPA
+1 

-14 LRIKERYMAKRAG
+14 LRIKERYMAKRAQ
-27 GLSQQV
+27 GLSQQI
-33 AADAVGISVR
+33 AADAVGISAR
-43 SAQRIDRGDLQP
+43 SAQRIDRGDHQP
-55 DGHRQQR
+55 QNQPQR
-62 GRQWRTRADPLA
+62 GRSWRTRADPLA
-74 EVWSSV
+74 EVWDSV
-80 LVPML
+80 LVPLL

-96 LLHLERT
+96 LLHLEQIR
-103 FPGQEWYRRK
+103 PDQEWFRRK

-122 WRALHG
+122 WQALHG
-128 PAQEVMFLQEHR
+128 PGQEVMFMQEHR

-150 VLKGEPITICGE
+150 LLKGQPITIDGV

-172 LPFSGWCHVAVIH
+172 LPYSGWCHVEVIH

-192 LAEALQNALA
+192 LSEALQNALA

-264 RHWKRRLEQQL
+264 RHWKHRLEQQL

-280 RDFATEAEYRQ
+280 RDFETEHEYRL
-291 LVAQVNA
+291 LVSQVSVT
-298 DLNTRP
+298 LNNRSDVTG
-304 SVRQKLAIER
+304 KLAIER
-314 LHLRPLPVERFADY
+314 LHLQPLPVQRFADY
-328 EPVVATVR
+328 EPLVVRAR
-336 STSTIELRSVTYSVP
+336 STSTIEVRSVTYSVP
-351 SRLIGQQ
+351 SRLISQQ

-383 HHRPGDKGRLRRID
+383 HRRAGESGPLRRID
-397 FRHVIDSL
+397 FRHVIESL
-405 RRKPRALLR
+405 RCKPRALLR
-414 AQLQADILPGE
+414 AQLQSDLLPGPRWQKL
-425 SWRQLWRKLLAAL
+425 WRQLLAAL
-438 PPDEA
+438 HPDEA

-453 AACSG
+453 AAQQN
-458 DLSGV
+458 DLAGV
-463 ERYLRRQLRRGELTL
+463 ERYLRRGLRSGEVSIDGLRG
-478 AALRDHYGLR
+478 HYGLR
-488 PPRGLTAMPELQIPE
+488 PPRGLAALPQLDIPE
-503 HTLSSYDE
+503 QKLSSYDE
-511 LLGGAPQPSSAGN
+511 LLGATPQPAGTGN
-524 SPAIPAQTAET
+524 SPAGPSQAVKT
-535 GAVPQPVAGG
+535 GSVPQPVAGG
-545 GAAGHSRWLE
+545 RTASHSRGLE

-561 CPGRAGAPTAAPGPA
+561 CAGRTGAPAAPPGTA

>member
-1 MPVWSPA
+1 

-14 LRIKERYMAKRAG
+14 LLIKERYMAKRAG

-43 SAQRIDRGDLQP
+43 SAQRIDRGELQP
-55 DGHRQQR
+55 DGQQQR
-62 GRQWRTRADPLA
+62 GRHWRTRADPLA
-74 EVWSSV
+74 EVWDSV

-128 PAQEVMFLQEHR
+128 PAREVMFLQEHR

-150 VLKGEPITICGE
+150 LLKGEPITVAGE

-192 LAEALQNALA
+192 LSEALQNALA

-239 AHLGVIAT
+239 AHLGVVAT

-264 RHWKRRLEQQL
+264 RHWKHRLEQQL

-280 RDFATEAEYRQ
+280 RDFETEAEYRQ
-291 LVAQVNA
+291 LVAQVTA
-298 DLNTRP
+298 TLNSRAE
-304 SVRQKLAIER
+304 VAGKLEIER
-314 LHLRPLPVERFADY
+314 LHLQPLPVERFADY

-397 FRHVIDSL
+397 FRHVIESL

-414 AQLQADILPGE
+414 AQLQDDILPGE
-425 SWRQLWRKLLAAL
+425 SWRQLWRALLAAL

-453 AACSG
+453 AARSD
-458 DLSGV
+458 DLPAV
-463 ERYLRRQLRRGELTL
+463 ERYLRRQLRGSELSL
-478 AALRDHYGLR
+478 SSLRDHYGLR
-488 PPRGLTAMPELQIPE
+488 PPRGLAAMPQLDIPE
-503 HTLSSYDE
+503 HTLRSYDE
-511 LLGGAPQPSSAGN
+511 LLGGAPQPASAGN
-524 SPAIPAQTAET
+524 SPAIPAQAAET
-535 GAVPQPVAGG
+535 GAVPQPVAGSRT
-545 GAAGHSRWLE
+545 AGHCRWLE

-561 CPGRAGAPTAAPGPA
+561 CPGRAGTPAATPGPA

>member
-1 MPVWSPA
+1 

-14 LRIKERYMAKRAG
+14 LRIKERYMAKRAD

-55 DGHRQQR
+55 QGQQQQSNR
-62 GRQWRTRADPLA
+62 HWRTRVDPLA
-74 EVWSSV
+74 EVWESL

-85 EKAPQL
+85 EKTPQL

-96 LLHLERT
+96 LLHLEQIR
-103 FPGQEWYRRK
+103 PAEEWYRRK

-150 VLKGEPITICGE
+150 LLKGEPITIAGD

-172 LPFSGWCHVAVIH
+172 LPYSGWCHVAVIH

-192 LAEALQNALA
+192 LSEALQNALIG
-202 LCGGVP
+202 CGGVP

-239 AHLGVIAT
+239 AHLGVVAT
-247 RNNRGVAHEN
+247 RNNRGIAHEN

-275 IQRGS
+275 IHRGS

-291 LVAQVNA
+291 LVDQVNA
-298 DLNTRP
+298 DLNSRH
-304 SVRQKLAIER
+304 SVQGKLEIER
-314 LHLRPLPVERFADY
+314 LHLQPLPVERFADY
-328 EPVVATVR
+328 EPVVVRVR
-336 STSTIELRSVTYSVP
+336 STSTIEVRSVTYSVP
-351 SRLIGQQ
+351 SRLISQQ

-371 LRSQFVETLPRL
+371 LRSQFIETLPRL
-383 HHRPGDKGRLRRID
+383 HRRQDQKGPLRRID
-397 FRHVIDSL
+397 FRHVIESL

-414 AQLQADILPGE
+414 AQLQAEILPGE
-425 SWRQLWRKLLAAL
+425 LWQQLWHQLLVAL

-453 AACSG
+453 AAKQA
-458 DLSGV
+458 DLDGV
-463 ERYLRRQLRRGELTL
+463 ERYLRRALRRGELSLTV
-478 AALRDHYGLR
+478 LRDHYGLR
-488 PPRGLTAMPELQIPE
+488 PPRGLTALPQLAITE
-503 HTLSSYDE
+503 HPLSSYDE
-511 LLGGAPQPSSAGN
+511 LLGGTPKPAGLGEC
-524 SPAIPAQTAET
+524 PTGLVETIET
-535 GAVPQPVAGG
+535 GPVPQPMAGSRTT
-545 GAAGHSRWLE
+545 GHSRWLE
-555 PGQLPL
+555 PSGLPL
-561 CPGRAGAPTAAPGPA
+561 CAGRTGAPATPPGSA